1 MVFVRPAIKT
11 NVLDLDLRRP
21 LSNNS
26 ADFSRGIPV
35 TTILDLAGHY
45 FLLSRR
51 RSKGS
56 AIQIIDDLDS
66 NMLVTARNTQAGLFS
81 ITADPP
87 PYPPS
92 TAKSLP
98 RDPSVFVH
106 VLFYPL
112 LEPAPGYPPGVVWCD
127 DAVSINY
134 LLIYCAVLPAL
145 RRTTSPAY
153 RIPLP
158 L

>member
-1 MVFVRPAIKT
+1 MVFVGPAIKT
-11 NVLDLDLRRP
+11 NVLDLDLRRT

-26 ADFSRGIPV
+26 ADFSRGILV
-35 TTILDLAGHY
+35 TTILDLVGHF

-51 RSKGS
+51 RNKGS
-56 AIQIIDDLDS
+56 AIHIIDDLDS
-66 NMLVTARNTQAGLFS
+66 NMLVTARNTQAGPFS

-106 VLFYPL
+106 ILFYPL
-112 LEPAPGYPPGVVWCD
+112 LEPAPGSPPGIVYYD
-127 DAVSINY
+127 DTV
-134 LLIYCAVLPAL
+134 
-145 RRTTSPAY
+145 
-153 RIPLP
+153 
-158 L
+158 